1 MVIDVV
7 MPKMGESITE
17 GTILEWYKKIGDE
30 IEQDETLLEI
40 GTDKVDSEIP
50 SPSSGVITMI
60 MAEPNDVVDVGE
72 VIARIETDSKSVNLE
87 KSSEVPK
94 DQKPIEK
101 PEKVVKEKD
110 VQIQNE
116 QKPFNISS
124 STKGPILSPAVT
136 KLANQEGI
144 SFSELALIKGTGKL
158 NRITKKDLEMYLSS
172 GNRSIDKS
180 SMQLPK
186 ESSLSFEFA
195 SNSKTDKLDNMRK
208 RISEHMRYSLNTS
221 AHVHIMNEVDMTDIV
236 NFVKREEASFRSK
249 EGFNLT
255 ITPFIIFSLAKVLN
269 EMPELNSSLD
279 GDLVIQHPQIN
290 MGIAVSVD
298 GGLMVPSINNC
309 DEKNL
314 LGICRDLNAIVQKTR
329 ERAINPDD
337 LQGSTF
343 TLSNFGVFGA
353 TIGTPIINQPNVGIL
368 GTGVIKKQP
377 VVIEKN
383 DLDVIAIRQMMMLS
397 LGFDHRLIDGAGGAL
412 FLSKIKN
419 ILENFN
425 FENIL

>member
-1 MVIDVV
+1 MIIDVV

-87 KSSEVPK
+87 KISKLPADEK
-94 DQKPIEK
+94 LIEK
-101 PEKVVKEKD
+101 PEGVVKEKD
-110 VQIQNE
+110 VQIKSE
-116 QKPFNISS
+116 KKSFNLSS

-144 SFSELALIKGTGKL
+144 SFSELALINGTGKSG
-158 NRITKKDLEMYLSS
+158 RITKKDLEGYLSS
-172 GNRSIDKS
+172 GNRSIDES
-180 SMQLPK
+180 SIQLPK

-236 NFVKREEASFRSK
+236 DFVKREEASFHSK

-314 LGICRDLNAIVQKTR
+314 LGICRDLNNIVQKTR
-329 ERAINPDD
+329 LKAINPDD